1 MQSQNPPIGQVGDH
15 SANPSAPPQ
24 LHPPS
29 PQDVNPR
36 TPPPSYASLG
46 LPPGPYYTIPTT
58 PSRGFGPTPLTVPP
72 PNQTM
77 VLSVPLL
84 PYAYYDAPGT
94 ADARARWRFAESFL
108 WAVGVWVLC
117 GVVIVLE
124 IIGEGGR

>member
-1 MQSQNPPIGQVGDH
+1 
-15 SANPSAPPQ
+15 
-24 LHPPS
+24 
-29 PQDVNPR
+29 
-36 TPPPSYASLG
+36 
-46 LPPGPYYTIPTT
+46 
-58 PSRGFGPTPLTVPP
+58 
-72 PNQTM
+72 M